1 MTDTTVGYDVA
12 ISFLKDDLALAQRLR
27 DGLSSQLT
35 VFVYVDR
42 QEELAGTDGL
52 ETFRNVFRHDSR
64 LVVVLFRTG
73 WGETSWTRVEQ
84 QAITDRFLKE
94 GPDFLF
100 FLMVDSKSDPPPWLP
115 EQRIRFSL
123 EDFGIEQ
130 AIGAIKLR
138 VRELGGRFRKESVAE
153 LAIRSDE
160 RAAFNRDTSRL
171 LNSEEGVRQAT
182 ESALSVFKEVERF
195 ASEASN
201 AAPDL
206 HLEVAKD
213 DTSIGIRTPSAS
225 ISIVWHNRYSNVLEH
240 SYLIVALYRCKIIL
254 PGENRCYI
262 EGHPKTC
269 GEYRFL
275 PERVQGLG
283 WCWKNAGVTRTPSQ
297 LAEHVVVLILDQVR
311 QSD

>member
-1 MTDTTVGYDVA
+1 MTDATLGYDVA
-12 ISFLKDDLALAQRLR
+12 ISFLNDDLALAQRLR
-27 DGLSSQLT
+27 DGLSSQLR

-52 ETFRNVFRHDSR
+52 ETFRKVFRHDSR

-73 WGETSWTRVEQ
+73 WGKTPWTRVEQ
-84 QAITDRFLKE
+84 QAISDRFLKE

-138 VRELGGRFRKESVAE
+138 VRELGGHFRKESVTE
-153 LAIRSDE
+153 SAIRVE
-160 RAAFNRDTSRL
+160 EKAAFNLETSKLVR
-171 LNSEEGVRQAT
+171 SDEGVRQAT
-182 ESALSVFKEVERF
+182 ESAMSVFNEIERLTN
-195 ASEASN
+195 EASN
-201 AAPDL
+201 AAPGL

-213 DTSIGIRTPSAS
+213 KRSIGIRSPSAS
-225 ISIVWHNRYSNVLEH
+225 ISIVWRNRYTNVLEK
-240 SYLIVALYRCKIIL
+240 SELIVALYRCKIIL
-254 PGENRCYI
+254 PGENRYYI
-262 EGHPKTC
+262 EDPKMY

-283 WCWKNAGVTRTPSQ
+283 WCWKTAEETRAPLQ
-297 LAEHVVVLILDQVR
+297 LAEHVIKLLLGQIS